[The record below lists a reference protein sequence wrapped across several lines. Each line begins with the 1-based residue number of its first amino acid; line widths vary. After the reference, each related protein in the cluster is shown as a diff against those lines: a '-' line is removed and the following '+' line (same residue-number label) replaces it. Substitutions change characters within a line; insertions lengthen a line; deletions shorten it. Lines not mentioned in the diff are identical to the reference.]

1 MVNEVNADDAPTFA
15 QNVNPFTAVFPDWF
29 RNAREEVNHLDTD
42 IVLAFP
48 SLDTSKHPHYN
59 TYTNNFAASNEAF
72 LNKFFEAMHKMGKLG
87 VNSTLLSPVSE
98 CLFPCGFGTDE
109 VGIGLIALVPEFVQ
123 PSRPEGTEEV
133 GDGKIATEPEFVQPS
148 RGKSWWYC
156 LNIPFCSISH
166 LTNDIQHH

>member
-1 MVNEVNADDAPTFA
+1 MVNEVDANNAPTFA
-15 QNVNPFTAVFPDWF
+15 QNVDPFTAVFPDWF

-42 IVLAFP
+42 VVLAFP
-48 SLDTSKHPHYN
+48 SLDTSLHPSYN

-98 CLFPCGFGTDE
+98 CLFPCGFGMEE
-109 VGIGLIALVPEFVQ
+109 VGIGLIAIVPEFVQ

-148 RGKSWWYC
+148 RGKSWWYAVS
-156 LNIPFCSISH
+156 SIFV
-166 LTNDIQHH
+166 N